1 MATLVHTTR
10 LPEVLPIFPLPGA
23 LLLPRG
29 RLPLNIFEPRY
40 LRMVLEALGHSRMLG
55 MVQPLR
61 AASDPIPDDAP
72 LFQVG
77 CAGRI
82 TAFAEAD
89 DERCLITLVGVT
101 RFRIAAELPLQG
113 GGYRRIAADASS
125 FLNDIAADPGPIAVR
140 DQLLAGAKRL
150 FTSRGFELDWRALA
164 AAPDEPMVTA
174 LAMIAPLDVAEKQAL
189 LEARTLADRAAMLT
203 TMIEMANR
211 SHAGPNT
218 QPN

>member
-1 MATLVHTTR
+1 M
-10 LPEVLPIFPLPGA
+10 I
-23 LLLPRG
+23 
-29 RLPLNIFEPRY
+29 
-40 LRMVLEALGHSRMLG
+40 G
-55 MVQPLR
+55 MIQPLH
-61 AASDPIPDDAP
+61 ATGDTIPDDAP

-113 GGYRRIAADASS
+113 GGYRRVAADASP
-125 FLNDIAADPGPIAVR
+125 FLDDIAADPGPIGGR

-150 FTSRGFELDWRALA
+150 FTERGFELDWRALA

-189 LEARTLADRAAMLT
+189 LEARTLADRASTLT
-203 TMIEMANR
+203 TMIDMANR
-211 SHAGPNT
+211 SLAGPNA